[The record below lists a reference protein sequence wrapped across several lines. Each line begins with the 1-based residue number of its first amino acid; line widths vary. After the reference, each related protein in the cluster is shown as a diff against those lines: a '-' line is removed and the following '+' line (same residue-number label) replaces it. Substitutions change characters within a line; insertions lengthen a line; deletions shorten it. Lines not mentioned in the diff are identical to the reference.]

1 MCQTLLLI
9 IGQVI
14 QLTLNNLFPPPTL
27 LKKKEKRKAFNTT
40 DHNILFNKLERLI
53 IRGVGLNWVLS
64 YLRHMY
70 QFSEIDDCQMNTNQ
84 RACGVPQGL
93 VIGPTIIH
101 IIHKRQ
107 I

>member
-9 IGQVI
+9 IDQVI
-14 QLTLNNLFPPPTL
+14 QLTLNNLFPPTP
-27 LKKKEKRKAFNTT
+27 LKKEKAFNTT

-70 QFSEIDDCQMNTNQ
+70 QFSEIDDCQVNTNQ
-84 RACGVPQGL
+84 PACGVPQGL

>member
-9 IGQVI
+9 IDQVI
-14 QLTLNNLFPPPTL
+14 QLTLNNLFPPTP
-27 LKKKEKRKAFNTT
+27 LKKKKAFNTT

-70 QFSEIDDCQMNTNQ
+70 QFSEIDDCQVNTNQ
-84 RACGVPQGL
+84 PACGVPQGL